1 LYSAWVLNLNDPH
14 VAVVPAGWT
23 LTTAEAI
30 NERGWIVGLGT
41 SPGHNQAYVLIPQT
55 VASE

>member
-1 LYSAWVLNLNDPH
+1 VLNLKDPH

-23 LTTAEAI
+23 LTTSEAI
-30 NERGWIVGLGT
+30 NERGWIVGLAT
-41 SPGHNQAYVLIPQT
+41 SYGMNRAYVLIPQS